1 MFASSDRHI
10 SPFFYFVG
18 HFSGSYVII
27 GKQVCQACSCG
38 VTYTSERHSNENKG
52 ITSSERKTVMTENCS
67 RKELWESIAGD
78 QRGRRDLSARADCL
92 WGPEGWIFVVRA
104 PEASSAPFVRRVAV
118 STLRR
123 GGDTMEET

>member
-1 MFASSDRHI
+1 MQLR
-10 SPFFYFVG
+10 
-18 HFSGSYVII
+18 
-27 GKQVCQACSCG
+27 

-78 QRGRRDLSARADCL
+78 QRGRRDLSACADWL
-92 WGPEGWIFVVRA
+92 WGPESWIFVVRA
-104 PEASSAPFVRRVAV
+104 PEASFAPFVRRVAV